1 MSHICRRV
9 ARLCTPSRARTFTAL
24 PPRRHD
30 GVYKELSALG
40 VQKPWLRALA
50 DRKAGIVAVPA
61 PMPVGGL
68 APKRMADSYHRL
80 VLPLSKDE
88 WLVDGYVN
96 ASGQLRLGS
105 LFQDL
110 DALAGVVGYKH
121 TGPGPTTV
129 TAAVDRIS
137 IVQPLEEF
145 CDLELSG
152 FVSYVGR
159 SSMEISLQARRDGV
173 DGPEGQLLTC
183 AFTMVAL
190 DPRTKK
196 ATPVPSLVLDT
207 PEEEAVFRKGEE
219 YKKAKQALANVSL
232 AKQTPNDEESDLIHQ
247 MWMEQLQYEDPQ
259 CALSKP
265 GSTAYMASTAMA
277 STQVMQ
283 PQYRNR
289 HSFMIFGGYLLR
301 STVELAFCCCS
312 AFAHSR
318 PTFLSLD
325 PSTFDAPV
333 PVGSILYLTATVA
346 YTEPYKHGCR
356 VQVRVDS
363 AVRDVEHGSVVETGV
378 FNYTFFVNKHL
389 EVMPKTYSEF
399 VGPRHCHRHRP
410 RCSLFADGWAKIMFI
425 DARRRAKQHAE
436 LPDGGGNTG
445 NRVIE

>member
-1 MSHICRRV
+1 M
-9 ARLCTPSRARTFTAL
+9 
-24 PPRRHD
+24 
-30 GVYKELSALG
+30 
-40 VQKPWLRALA
+40 
-50 DRKAGIVAVPA
+50 
-61 PMPVGGL
+61 
-68 APKRMADSYHRL
+68 
-80 VLPLSKDE
+80 LPLSKDE

-137 IVQPLEEF
+137 IIRPLEEF

-159 SSMEISLQARRDGV
+159 SSMEISLEARRDGV
-173 DGPEGQLLTC
+173 AGQEGLLLTC

-190 DPRTKK
+190 NPETKR
-196 ATPVPSLVLDT
+196 ATPVPQLIVDT
-207 PEEEAVFRKGEE
+207 PEEEAIFRKGEE

-232 AKQTPNDEESDLIHQ
+232 IKQTPNDEESDLIHQ
-247 MWMEQLQYEDPQ
+247 MWMEQLQYQDPQ
-259 CALSKP
+259 STLSKP
-265 GSTAYMASTAMA
+265 RSMVYMSTTTVA

-346 YTEPYKHGCR
+346 YTEPHKDGCR
-356 VQVRVDS
+356 VQVRVNS
-363 AVRDVEHGSVVETGV
+363 SVKDVEHGSVVETGV
-378 FNYTFFVNKHL
+378 FNYTFFVENQL
-389 EVMPKTYSEF
+389 QVMPKTYSEY
-399 VGPRHCHRHRP
+399 VCHP
-410 RCSLFADGWAKIMFI
+410 PPQMVVCWWDCSSY
-425 DARRRAKQHAE
+425 
-436 LPDGGGNTG
+436 
-445 NRVIE
+445 

>member
-1 MSHICRRV
+1 M
-9 ARLCTPSRARTFTAL
+9 
-24 PPRRHD
+24 
-30 GVYKELSALG
+30 
-40 VQKPWLRALA
+40 
-50 DRKAGIVAVPA
+50 
-61 PMPVGGL
+61 
-68 APKRMADSYHRL
+68 
-80 VLPLSKDE
+80 LPLSKDE

-96 ASGQLRLGS
+96 ASGQLRLGT

-137 IVQPLEEF
+137 IIRPLEEF

-152 FVSYVGR
+152 FVSYVGK
-159 SSMEISLQARRDGV
+159 SSMEISLEARRNGV
-173 DGPEGQLLTC
+173 EGQEGLLLTC

-190 DPRTKK
+190 NPETKR
-196 ATPVPSLVLDT
+196 ATPVPPLIVET
-207 PEEEAVFRKGEE
+207 PEEKAVFRKGEE

-259 CALSKP
+259 CTLSKP
-265 GSTAYMASTAMA
+265 GSMVYMSTTTVA

-346 YTEPYKHGCR
+346 YTEPHKDGCR
-356 VQVRVDS
+356 VQVRVNS
-363 AVRDVEHGSVVETGV
+363 SVRDVEHGNFVETGV
-378 FNYTFFVNKHL
+378 FNYTFFVERQL
-389 EVMPKTYSEF
+389 EVMPKTYSEY
-399 VGPRHCHRHRP
+399 VCPRGLYTWGVR
-410 RCSLFADGWAKIMFI
+410 LFADEG
-425 DARRRAKQHAE
+425 R
-436 LPDGGGNTG
+436 
-445 NRVIE
+445 